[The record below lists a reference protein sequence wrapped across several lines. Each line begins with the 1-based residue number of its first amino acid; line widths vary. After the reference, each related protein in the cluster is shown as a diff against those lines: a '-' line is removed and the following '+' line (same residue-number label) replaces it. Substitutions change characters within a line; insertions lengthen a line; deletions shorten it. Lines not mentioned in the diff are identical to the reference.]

1 MESSIKNQKKSIM
14 YLAKLSEIF
23 QSKKVE
29 CFFIKEKADD
39 FSILIFESSVKLE
52 KLLLDLDAKQLLDM
66 QSVHANLGNI
76 LHPLITMTI
85 ELFSMYRELGGL
97 YQELTN
103 SIQNSKSILT
113 GNTTITNSENQQN
126 NSETPQWLLGFC
138 IRNTLPLFDSNI
150 ESSLVE
156 FKKRASC
163 ISTEV
168 LNISRSSLSR
178 VKQWISTIIHDLE
191 MLECNIE
198 NHFQDVFGDLES

>member
-1 MESSIKNQKKSIM
+1 MPELSGQ
-14 YLAKLSEIF
+14 LAS
-23 QSKKVE
+23 
-29 CFFIKEKADD
+29 
-39 FSILIFESSVKLE
+39 
-52 KLLLDLDAKQLLDM
+52 LLLLSIRAGHRKLFGLHSSLLHRL
-66 QSVHANLGNI
+66 S
-76 LHPLITMTI
+76 
-85 ELFSMYRELGGL
+85 
-97 YQELTN
+97 
-103 SIQNSKSILT
+103 
-113 GNTTITNSENQQN
+113 
-126 NSETPQWLLGFC
+126 WLLGFC